1 MGRIVYAGPVTI
13 EAVLFDFSGTLFRLE
28 GDESWVEDLITA
40 DGRPLD
46 AAESAEVL
54 RRMTA
59 PEQLVRFDERGQYAW
74 EHRDLSAELHREAY
88 MAVLRQSGI
97 EQGRADRLYDR
108 MVDPLEWTP
117 YPDAD
122 AVLKSLDAQGIP
134 VAVVSNIAF
143 DVRPSFAAHGWERE
157 VALYAL
163 SFEIGAMKPDPRIF
177 EWTLERLGVAAE
189 AALMVGDSR
198 ENDGGAT
205 ALGCRFA
212 WVDPLPTTDR
222 LDGLRSALREH
233 GLTV

>member
-1 MGRIVYAGPVTI
+1 MTI

-28 GDESWVEDLITA
+28 GDGSLPADLATDGGNPMNADESAAILHRMTT
-40 DGRPLD
+40 P
-46 AAESAEVL
+46 AAERVV
-54 RRMTA
+54 
-59 PEQLVRFDERGQYAW
+59 PFDERGLYAW
-74 EHRDLSAELHREAY
+74 EHRDLSPELHREAY
-88 MAVLRQSGI
+88 MQVLLKSGVA
-97 EQGRADRLYDR
+97 QPQADRLYAW
-108 MVDPLEWTP
+108 MVDPLAWTP
-117 YPDAD
+117 YPDTG

-143 DVRPSFAAHGWERE
+143 DVRPSFAANGWESD

-163 SFEIGAMKPDPRIF
+163 SYEIGAMKPDPRIF
-177 EWTLERLGVAAE
+177 EWTLDRMGVAPE

-212 WVDPLPTTDR
+212 WVDPRPTADR
-222 LDGLRSALREH
+222 PDGLRRALAEH

>member
-1 MGRIVYAGPVTI
+1 MTI

-28 GDESWVEDLITA
+28 SDESWVADLITT
-40 DGRPLD
+40 DGRTLEAP
-46 AAESAEVL
+46 ESAEVL

-74 EHRDLSAELHREAY
+74 DHRDLSPELHREAY
-88 MAVLRQSGI
+88 LAVLRQSGI
-97 EQGRADRLYDR
+97 DPGRAERLYAR

-117 YPDAD
+117 YPDTD
-122 AVLKSLDAQGIP
+122 AVLKSLDTQGIP

-143 DVRPSFAAHGWERE
+143 DIRPSFAAFGWERE

-163 SFEIGAMKPDPRIF
+163 SYEIGAMKPDRRIF
-177 EWTLERLGVAAE
+177 EWTLERLGIAPE
-189 AALMVGDSR
+189 SALMVGDSR

-212 WVDPLPTTDR
+212 WVDPLPTADR
-222 LDGLRSALREH
+222 PDGLRRALREH